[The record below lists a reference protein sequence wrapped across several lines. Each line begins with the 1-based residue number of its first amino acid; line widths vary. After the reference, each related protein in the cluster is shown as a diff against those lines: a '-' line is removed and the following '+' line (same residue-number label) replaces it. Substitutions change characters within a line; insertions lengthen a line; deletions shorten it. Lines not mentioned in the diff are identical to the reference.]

1 MFLNFWFSLWA
12 DIHFHFEE
20 WDPLLDE
27 GNWEPEQ
34 ISDKLPAFLN
44 FLRQVQ
50 SSVFVSH
57 SWL

>member
-1 MFLNFWFSLWA
+1 MWA
-12 DIHFHFEE
+12 GIHFHFEE
-20 WDPLLDE
+20 WDRLLDE